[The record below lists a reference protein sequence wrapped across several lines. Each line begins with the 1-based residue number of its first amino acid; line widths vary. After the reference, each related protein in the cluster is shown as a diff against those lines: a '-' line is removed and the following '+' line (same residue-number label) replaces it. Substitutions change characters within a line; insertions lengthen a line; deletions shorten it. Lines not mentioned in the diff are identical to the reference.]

1 MLRYLVLVLVLANA
15 ILLAAQWGLF
25 DPLTG
30 GTSVKARADQQ
41 REPGR
46 VQRQVAPDAVQIL
59 SPQAASAAL
68 VAAAASAAPPAAPP
82 ASLPGNPPLQRN
94 RTGGR
99 RAQPARRRPRHLQR
113 VQ

>member
-25 DPLTG
+25 DSLTG

-46 VQRQVAPDAVQIL
+46 VQRQIAPDAVQIL
-59 SPQAASAAL
+59 PPQAANAAL
-68 VAAAASAAPPAAPP
+68 GAAAASAVQPTAPS
-82 ASLPGNPPLQRN
+82 ASLPGSPPLQRN

-99 RAQPARRRPRHLQR
+99 
-113 VQ
+113 

>member
-1 MLRYLVLVLVLANA
+1 MLVLVLANA
-15 ILLAAQWGLF
+15 MLLAAQWGLF
-25 DPLTG
+25 DSLTG

-46 VQRQVAPDAVQIL
+46 VQRQIAPDAVQIL
-59 SPQAASAAL
+59 SPQAANAAL
-68 VAAAASAAPPAAPP
+68 VAAAASAAQPAVQPAAPP
-82 ASLPGNPPLQRN
+82 ASLPGNPALQRN

-99 RAQPARRRPRHLQR
+99 RAPPARRRSRHLQR